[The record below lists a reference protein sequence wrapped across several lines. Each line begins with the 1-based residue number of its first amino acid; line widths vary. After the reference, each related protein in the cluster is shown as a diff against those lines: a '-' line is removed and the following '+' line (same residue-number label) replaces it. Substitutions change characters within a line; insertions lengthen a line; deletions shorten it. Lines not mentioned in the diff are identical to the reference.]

1 MGEHSLS
8 DVEEIW
14 VRDAA
19 EDCCQ
24 IPQREHVSGER
35 VRRATINGRKS
46 YVFLA
51 SRWRCG
57 SGMMAPHSMQ
67 RTLPAL
73 CSSSDTESEI
83 NRLWVQE
90 QSGLDEMG

>member
-24 IPQREHVSGER
+24 IPQRER

-46 YVFLA
+46 YVF
-51 SRWRCG
+51 
-57 SGMMAPHSMQ
+57 
-67 RTLPAL
+67 
-73 CSSSDTESEI
+73 
-83 NRLWVQE
+83 
-90 QSGLDEMG
+90 